1 MVALRKPRPVATMNL
16 PAFLGW
22 DSGDGSGRLWQLR
35 DGVPEAMAPASETH
49 GAIQAE
55 LGALLRN
62 HLLDTGR
69 PCRVVTTPG
78 VVPRVRAGENLR
90 IPDLA
95 VTCAPPGSNRL
106 TTDPVLVVEI
116 LSPSNA
122 EQTWANVWAYT
133 TIPSVTEILVVA
145 STERR
150 AELLRRDADG
160 TWPAVA
166 ETVSDTLRLDS
177 VGLTLKLAA
186 LYRTTA
192 LDPTG

>member
-1 MVALRKPRPVATMNL
+1 MVALRKPRPVAPVNL

-22 DSGDGSGRLWQLR
+22 DSGDGSGRLRQLR

-49 GAIQAE
+49 GAIEAE
-55 LGALLRN
+55 LGRLLGN

-78 VVPRVRAGENLR
+78 IVPRVRAGENLR

-122 EQTWANVWAYT
+122 EQPWANVWAYT

-150 AELLRRDADG
+150 AEPLARGADG
-160 TWPAVA
+160 TWPATA

-177 VGLTLKLAA
+177 VGLTLPLIS
-186 LYRTTA
+186 LDRTIV

>member
-1 MVALRKPRPVATMNL
+1 MVALRKPRPVAPMNL
-16 PAFLGW
+16 PAALGW

-55 LGALLRN
+55 LGRLLGN

-78 VVPRVRAGENLR
+78 IVPRVRAGENLR

-106 TTDPVLVVEI
+106 TTDPVPVVEI

-122 EQTWANVWAYT
+122 EQPWANVWAYT

-150 AELLRRDADG
+150 AELLARGADG
-160 TWPAVA
+160 TWPATA
-166 ETVSDTLRLDS
+166 ETVSDTLRLDN
-177 VGLTLKLAA
+177 VGLTLPLIS
-186 LYRTTA
+186 LDRTIV